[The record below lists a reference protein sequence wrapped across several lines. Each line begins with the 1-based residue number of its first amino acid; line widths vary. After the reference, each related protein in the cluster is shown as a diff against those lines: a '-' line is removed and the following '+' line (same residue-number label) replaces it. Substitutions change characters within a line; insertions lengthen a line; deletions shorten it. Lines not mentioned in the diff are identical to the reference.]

1 MAPSRRKGANKA
13 AAAAAAR
20 RQWKVGDLVLAK
32 VKGFPAWPATVS
44 EPEKWGYATDW
55 KKVLVY
61 FFGTQQIAFCNPA
74 DVEAFTEEKK
84 ESLLGRRHGK
94 GSDFVRAV
102 HEIIESYEKLK
113 RQDQVNNANTT
124 VDGTL
129 ASENNS
135 GELSIKSYANGEA
148 AGTTFHLCQ
157 KKTHST
163 AEEGD
168 VGVKSKSGTAVNGQE
183 DLPDRGMPEKE
194 VVTEMAWANTDS
206 YRKIVESNRSQ
217 KCFTRRRPPSARRA
231 RSRADSSKVKNFITH
246 SGVTDSVFRD
256 GSGRRN
262 KRIRKSPDVLTG
274 HDMDLHDL
282 ISNCS
287 IEGNDSEILTADS
300 DSLSLNEGSTVES
313 ECKDTHPDSVIEL
326 AQRNVENQ
334 RLDFQRNGIHKK
346 RRMPNRKRP
355 NSEVVEFNARPDEKV
370 DSVADLV
377 KGERILPGDQERST
391 ERFPKEDGDEHL
403 PLVKRAR
410 VRMGRASST
419 GCEPETSLDT
429 EEKRPDV
436 CNSLSDHIHVSSDRE
451 GDGSTDQNPSTVKGD
466 VENSPPLNNSHA
478 MKCDLWEVRK
488 NQHFGSSLDGEAAL
502 PPSKRLHRALEAM
515 SANAAEDNQIA
526 SDGPSTTNADTN
538 GFSSSSDD
546 HAKFSLER
554 QSVSQF
560 GVSLAEENLSNNDSR
575 DGVSEF
581 SVQSDLPI
589 EQVRICS
596 GVVAIR
602 SSDDSSKSKSCKD
615 DVDYSDGKNLLES
628 SSGDLIDA
636 ALILECPKSLSTK
649 EAHVSTNG
657 SLDAVLPL
665 KGGCTNGKTDLGK
678 SPETLDDKTS
688 LLSSNLLAAED
699 ATIQLPH
706 SATNMQTD
714 NADAKFDE
722 TMKSCQFI
730 LEDKKQVNEL
740 LKDVGA
746 TGPTIRDCDSMLSPA
761 HMDVMTNG
769 KEDQDHSHS
778 NSISDDHSG
787 DKTVSVTQSSS
798 SLTDGLDFILRATPH
813 NSTSNAPVSV
823 NNSIQVNGSCSPAVH
838 SHHETQKFAERWNYK
853 EANVA
858 LTSFESILGLLTRT
872 KESIGRATR
881 SAIECAKF
889 GVAAKVVEILAR
901 SLERESS
908 LHRRVDLFFLVD
920 SIAQCSRGLKGDV
933 GGIYPSAILAV
944 LPRLLSAAAPPGSSS
959 QENRRQCLKV
969 LRVWQE
975 RRILPESIVRHHIR
989 ELDSLCGSSCS
1000 RAFSRRPLRNERA
1013 FDDPIREMEGMN
1025 VDEYGSNSSIQ
1036 LPGFCMPPMLRDEDD
1051 GSDSDGESFEAVTPE
1066 RDTEKSE
1073 GNLKPVPVVE
1083 KHRHILE
1090 DVDGEL
1096 EMEDVAP
1103 SSDAVVSTSHSAGTD
1118 ILHASHHSI
1127 GNPASV
1133 VFAPPLPKDVPP
1145 MSPPLPVSP
1154 PPPPPPLL
1162 PVPRASLPLPSE
1174 RPDCIASSLNSKL
1187 FTCSQNIED
1196 DLQKSTA
1203 DQSIA
1208 PGVNLLTSETAQCSS
1223 HGHIDFHSQVP
1234 KQIPNST
1241 NCSFSSP
1248 PVSHPPVRTVN
1259 NPPADGAFNKGFH
1272 LRPPH
1277 PAPSNQFS
1285 YMQVDHRAQSRRD
1298 IPPASH
1304 PTRFHLQNT
1313 DNGNFYRDCDR
1324 MKLAPHD
1331 IGERWRA
1338 PPPFPGPRYLE
1349 GSRMPY
1355 APAPFSSQLGEAA
1368 PPSNHWAFPP
1378 RAMNH
1383 MPHRPPSGGP
1393 IPVAAR
1399 GPNCWRP
1406 R

>member
-1 MAPSRRKGANKA
+1 MAPSRRKGANKAAA

-113 RQDQVNNANTT
+113 RQDQVNGANTK
-124 VDGTL
+124 VEGTP

-135 GELSIKSYANGEA
+135 GELSIKPYANGEA
-148 AGTTFHLCQ
+148 AATTFHLCH

-163 AEEGD
+163 AEEDD
-168 VGVKSKSGTAVNGQE
+168 VGVKSESGTGVIGQE
-183 DLPDRGMPEKE
+183 DLQDSSMPEKE
-194 VVTEMAWANTDS
+194 VVTEISLADTDS
-206 YRKIVESNRSQ
+206 SRKIFESNRLQ

-231 RSRADSSKVKNFITH
+231 RSRADSVKVQNFIIH
-246 SGVTDSVFRD
+246 SGVTASVFRD

-274 HDMDLHDL
+274 HDMDSHDL

-300 DSLSLNEGSTVES
+300 DSLSLNEGSTVDS

-326 AQRNVENQ
+326 SQRNVESQ

-370 DSVADLV
+370 DSDADLV
-377 KGERILPGDQERST
+377 KGEHIFSGDQERST

-419 GCEPETSLDT
+419 GHKPETSLDT
-429 EEKRPDV
+429 EEKRPDI
-436 CNSLSDHIHVSSDRE
+436 CNSLSDHVHVSSDRE

-466 VENSPPLNNSHA
+466 VENSPSLNNSHA
-478 MKCDLWEVRK
+478 MRYHLWDVRK

-526 SDGPSTTNADTN
+526 SDGPSTTNVSTN

-546 HAKFSLER
+546 LTKLPLER
-554 QSVSQF
+554 KSLSQF
-560 GVSLAEENLSNNDSR
+560 GVSLAVENLSNNVSR
-575 DGVSEF
+575 EGVSGF
-581 SVQSDLPI
+581 SVQSDLRI
-589 EQVRICS
+589 EQVRIS
-596 GVVAIR
+596 LGEVAIH
-602 SSDDSSKSKSCKD
+602 SSDDSSKSKSCKE
-615 DVDYSDGKNLLES
+615 DVDFSDGKNLLES

-636 ALILECPKSLSTK
+636 ALILECPKSLSPK
-649 EAHVSTNG
+649 EAHVSANG

-665 KGGCTNGKTDLGK
+665 EGGCTTGKTDLGK
-678 SPETLDDKTS
+678 SPDDKTS
-688 LLSSNLLAAED
+688 LLSSNLVAVED
-699 ATIQLPH
+699 LTIQSPH

-714 NADAKFDE
+714 NADAKCDE
-722 TMKSCQFI
+722 TMKLCQFI
-730 LEDKKQVNEL
+730 LEDNKQVNEVS
-740 LKDVGA
+740 KDVGE

-798 SLTDGLDFILRATPH
+798 SMTDGLDSILRATPH

-838 SHHETQKFAERWNYK
+838 SHHGTQKFAEKWNYK
-853 EANVA
+853 EAHVA
-858 LTSFESILGLLTRT
+858 LTSFESILGSLTRT

-881 SAIECAKF
+881 SAIDCAKF

-1066 RDTEKSE
+1066 HDIEKSE
-1073 GNLKPVPVVE
+1073 GSMKPIPIVE

-1118 ILHASHHSI
+1118 ILHTSHHST
-1127 GNPASV
+1127 GNPASAL
-1133 VFAPPLPKDVPP
+1133 FAPPLPKDVPP

-1154 PPPPPPLL
+1154 PPPPPL
-1162 PVPRASLPLPSE
+1162 PVPHTSFPLPSE
-1174 RPDCIASSLNSKL
+1174 RPDCIANSLNSKL
-1187 FTCSQNIED
+1187 FTCSQSIED
-1196 DLQKSTA
+1196 NLRKSTG

-1208 PGVNLLTSETAQCSS
+1208 PGVNLTTSETAQCSS
-1223 HGHIDFHSQVP
+1223 HGHVDFHSQVP

-1248 PVSHPPVRTVN
+1248 PVSHPP
-1259 NPPADGAFNKGFH
+1259 ADGAFNKGFR

-1285 YMQVDHRAQSRRD
+1285 YMQVDHRVQSRRD

-1304 PTRFHLQNT
+1304 PTRFHIENT
-1313 DNGNFYRDCDR
+1313 DNGNFYRDRDG

-1338 PPPFPGPRYLE
+1338 PPPFPGPRYLD

-1355 APAPFSSQLGEAA
+1355 APSPYSSQLGEAA